1 MRVQYRNLR
10 YSITMRVIS
19 NKTLTSFAVIHPAV
33 DEPLQAW
40 RKTIESRP
48 FVSFADIKTAFN
60 ATDKVSQFYVFD
72 IGGNKYR
79 IVAAI
84 HFDHQKVYVRHV
96 FTHKEYDK
104 WNR

>member
-1 MRVQYRNLR
+1 M
-10 YSITMRVIS
+10 
-19 NKTLTSFAVIHPAV
+19 
-33 DEPLQAW
+33 QAW
-40 RKTIESRP
+40 RKAVQSRS

-60 ATDKVSQFYVFD
+60 GADKVGDYYVFD

-84 HFDHQKVYVRHV
+84 HFDHQKLYIRHV

-104 WNR
+104 WKP

>member
-1 MRVQYRNLR
+1 
-10 YSITMRVIS
+10 MRVIS
-19 NKTLTSFAVIHPAV
+19 NKALTNFSAIHPAA

-40 RKTIESRP
+40 RKIIESRP

-60 ATDKVSQFYVFD
+60 ATDKVGCFYIFD

-84 HFDHQKVYVRHV
+84 HFDYQKLYVRHV
-96 FTHKEYDK
+96 LTHKEYDK
-104 WNR
+104 WKP